1 MIKESQVP
9 QTSEEPIIKEGG
21 FYRVQID
28 NSVIP
33 PNAFVLT
40 CLGANDNGI
49 PDHIQSG
56 DNGLLSGVLL
66 RTNKKVMS
74 NPNNPIMQLSGNLPA
89 AIWINEEFRIA
100 AIDLT
105 INMIYNELAPV
116 LYYVTDAIDYAINE
130 ITGPTCDDAVFCTT
144 GVVGA
149 TLVGTLK
156 EFASMIAEAIR
167 NGLTVEQISEYSYL
181 FGTGTIATPLQTV
194 ITRYV
199 YDKLYTNNRFGKY
212 SKIGKDCDDN
222 IEAIA
227 SEARY
232 IISSFLKMFL
242 DIAIPSLGATGYRL
256 EMACVQIEIPDPEGE
271 NDRRKFAK
279 MKS

>member
-9 QTSEEPIIKEGG
+9 QASEEPIIKEGD

-28 NSVIP
+28 DSVIP
-33 PNAFVLT
+33 PNAFVTT
-40 CLGANDNGI
+40 CIGVNDNGI

-56 DNGLLSGVLL
+56 DNELLSGILL
-66 RTNKKVMS
+66 RTNKKFMNS
-74 NPNNPIMQLSGNLPA
+74 PNNPIMQLSGNLPA

-105 INMIYNELAPV
+105 VNMIYNELAPI
-116 LYYVTDAIDYAINE
+116 LYYVTDIIDGALNG
-130 ITGPTCDDAVFCTT
+130 ITGPTCDDAVFCTVS
-144 GVVGA
+144 VVGA
-149 TLVGTLK
+149 TLVGTLR
-156 EFASMIAEAIR
+156 EFARMLGDAIR

-181 FGTGTIATPLQTV
+181 FGTEAIATPLQTV

-199 YDKLYTNNRFGKY
+199 YDKLYTNNRFGNY
-212 SKIGKDCDDN
+212 SNIGKEPDDN
-222 IEAIA
+222 IEAVA

-232 IISSFLKMFL
+232 IISSSLKMFL
-242 DIAIPSLGATGYRL
+242 DIATPSLGATGYRL

-271 NDRRKFAK
+271 NNRRKFAK